1 MRIIIKEIVRH
12 SWDISPKKCHRDQ
25 LIALKEESGEHWS
38 HSVSS
43 CGWWS
48 FKFHAIPSF
57 MPFSLFYWE
66 PCRGEIPSAHTPG
79 EPAWAATSL
88 VHCSA
93 LPTVETVSTHELN
106 MVLSASPTY
115 RPTVTP
121 TQVPN
126 ALLWC
131 FFFPLSVFQRAHC
144 RLTNAELQTNITL
157 NVSKGPSPAP
167 HRFLSPAKVCFF
179 SFSLHSHWTVI

>member
-1 MRIIIKEIVRH
+1 MSSGPADSAKGRVRG
-12 SWDISPKKCHRDQ
+12 
-25 LIALKEESGEHWS
+25 ALKSFGFIVWVVVFQIS
-38 HSVSS
+38 CHSL
-43 CGWWS
+43 
-48 FKFHAIPSF
+48 FHAF
-57 MPFSLFYWE
+57 FSLFYWE
-66 PCRGEIPSAHTPG
+66 PCRGEIPSARTPG

-167 HRFLSPAKVCFF
+167 HRFPSPAKVCF
-179 SFSLHSHWTVI
+179 FSLHSHWTVI